1 MSNTEYKYL
10 SLAEVKG
17 LYYQQPVVSQT
28 YKGKCV
34 LSSSSSYVRN
44 NDPDDGEKQSWAVKS
59 EIWHILTENATFAIV
74 PNTDF
79 DTSETKITSGS
90 GIILAKGNISTLQC
104 TITTKTINGWNYP
117 EGETVTTTQT
127 INSYRRVNINNEQ
140 YTLFTNTPGENLID
154 NNENVQRVVRN
165 LLHAVKTYKD
175 NVSSYKIEHYDSTG
189 QGQDREFINSD
200 KPVVCMTD
208 LGYSKLYEIINNNAV
223 WDIEK
228 APPKTATNWNI
239 YIDGTKNPLYKLT
252 WDCVNVQNS
261 NTSKV
266 KVLFC
271 GMDDAVL
278 NTYIVKESH
287 YYNYNDKSVKLN
299 YHDIREAVWGDMGL
313 VKAPVAIIV
322 QFEYF
327 DTTTVIP
334 KDTSSYMYCELFPN
348 ETNGHMYGDIGFCEI
363 GEHSTWFVKT
373 DNGDGSTFTAHDGK
387 DGADGYTKDD
397 DKGYDDNK
405 DKDDDDDDTHV
416 LSSGIGVLTSTFHM
430 TKERLTQLGQ
440 FLWGSSIF
448 DEFSLINNNPIENI
462 ISCKA
467 IPYAISG
474 TTQEIALGN
483 VKTGVNGEKIS
494 QNFSKQTI
502 GSVAI
507 AEHYKNFLD
516 YAPYT
521 NVIIYLP
528 YIGFKELDTSLVMG
542 KTLRIEYT
550 LDVITGGCLAQI
562 YVGKIR
568 LYEFTGNIGV
578 DIPITASN
586 RAQVESSYISASV
599 GVVSSAMSGNAI
611 GVADSIIG
619 AATSQ
624 YHYSGTGN
632 PSPSCVASTN
642 RTCYVVI
649 DRPQYQPLNAFNH
662 TRGRMC
668 CLSKTIGNLRGYTVC
683 DKNVDISGISA
694 TDEEKEE
701 IVNILSS
708 GFFA

>member
-1 MSNTEYKYL
+1 MGGHNMAYCYS
-10 SLAEVKG
+10 G
-17 LYYQQPVVSQT
+17 VVQ
-28 YKGKCV
+28 
-34 LSSSSSYVRN
+34 SYVRYSKSGDQYFNIINVSGGKDSFCFYGMHDKHN
-44 NDPDDGEKQSWAVKS
+44 NTYYLQSYYLPTAG
-59 EIWHILTENATFAIV
+59 L
-74 PNTDF
+74 
-79 DTSETKITSGS
+79 
-90 GIILAKGNISTLQC
+90 GNH
-104 TITTKTINGWNYP
+104 
-117 EGETVTTTQT
+117 
-127 INSYRRVNINNEQ
+127 SYNFNINIKEIVNGVESVGTKRKSCSYPGIPYDITV
-140 YTLFTNTPGENLID
+140 YTTNDIRITPSLVSFSNIPVFDYDDKEGIKKYLDTGDDSSAI
-154 NNENVQRVVRN
+154 
-165 LLHAVKTYKD
+165 KD
-175 NVSSYKIEHYDSTG
+175 A
-189 QGQDREFINSD
+189 R
-200 KPVVCMTD
+200 TD
-208 LGYSKLYEIINNNAV
+208 WKL
-223 WDIEK
+223 
-228 APPKTATNWNI
+228 

-252 WDCVNVQNS
+252 WDCPDIPKS
-261 NTSKV
+261 DTSKV

-271 GMDDAVL
+271 ASDNMGND
-278 NTYIVKESH
+278 TYIVKDTH
-287 YYNYNDKSVKLN
+287 YYEYNDKSVKLN
-299 YHDIREAVWGDMGL
+299 YHDIREAVWGDMGGG
-313 VKAPVAIIV
+313 VKSPVTIIV

-327 DTTTVIP
+327 DTTTVVP
-334 KDTSSYMYCELFPN
+334 KDTSSYMYCELYPS
-348 ETNGHMYGDIGFCEI
+348 ETNGHMYGNIGFCKV

-373 DNGDGSTFTAHDGK
+373 DSGDGSTFTAHDGTE
-387 DGADGYTKDD
+387 GSDGYTKDD
-397 DKGYDDNK
+397 DKGYNDNK

-430 TKERLTQLGQ
+430 TKERLVQLGQ

-474 TTQEIALGN
+474 TTQEITLGN

-528 YIGFKELDTSLVMG
+528 YIGFKELDASLVMG

-578 DIPITASN
+578 DISITASN
-586 RAQVESSYISASV
+586 RAQVESAYINAGV
-599 GVVSSAMSGNAI
+599 GVVSSAMSGNVTGA
-611 GVADSIIG
+611 VNSIIG

-642 RTCYVVI
+642 RTCYVII
-649 DRPQYQPLNAFNH
+649 DRPQYQPLKAFNH

-668 CLSKTIGNLRGYTVC
+668 CLSKTIGSLKGYTVC
-683 DKNVDISGISA
+683 DGNIDISGISA
-694 TDEEKEE
+694 TDEEKDE
-701 IVNILSS
+701 IVNILST

>member
-1 MSNTEYKYL
+1 MAWVTHGS
-10 SLAEVKG
+10 
-17 LYYQQPVVSQT
+17 
-28 YKGKCV
+28 
-34 LSSSSSYVRN
+34 
-44 NDPDDGEKQSWAVKS
+44 
-59 EIWHILTENATFAIV
+59 ILNI
-74 PNTDF
+74 
-79 DTSETKITSGS
+79 DTSENKTYPKLNSKKTTTVTVNCADTDCMALMLTDTIKSDANAVAYQYQLQVYKQKNVQFSKSGNAQVTTVIVHPNDPSSEPTTDITRPTNFDKIGAFLRGNENYGNIIGVHELSTAIPIFNDNDALQKYITTGDTSG
-90 GIILAKGNISTLQC
+90 
-104 TITTKTINGWNYP
+104 
-117 EGETVTTTQT
+117 
-127 INSYRRVNINNEQ
+127 
-140 YTLFTNTPGENLID
+140 
-154 NNENVQRVVRN
+154 
-165 LLHAVKTYKD
+165 AVKD
-175 NVSSYKIEHYDSTG
+175 AST
-189 QGQDREFINSD
+189 
-200 KPVVCMTD
+200 K
-208 LGYSKLYEIINNNAV
+208 
-223 WDIEK
+223 
-228 APPKTATNWNI
+228 WNL

-252 WDCVNVQNS
+252 WNCSDVPS
-261 NTSKV
+261 SDTSRV

-271 GMDDAVL
+271 AKDDAIA
-278 NTYIVKESH
+278 NTYIVKDSH
-287 YYNYNDKSVKLN
+287 YYDYNNKSVKLN
-299 YHDIREAVWGDMGL
+299 YHDIHEAVWGDMGGA
-313 VKAPVAIIV
+313 VKSQVAIIV

-327 DTTTVIP
+327 ATTTVVP
-334 KDTSSYMYCELFPN
+334 KDTSAYMYCELYPN
-348 ETNGHMYGDIGFCEI
+348 ETNGHMYGDIGFCKV
-363 GEHSTWFVKT
+363 GDHSTWFVKT
-373 DNGDGSTFTAHDGK
+373 GRGDGSTFTAHDGTS
-387 DGADGYTKDD
+387 GSDGYTKDD

-405 DKDDDDDDTHV
+405 DKDDADNDTHV

-430 TKERLTQLGQ
+430 TKERLVQLGQ
-440 FLWGSSIF
+440 FLWGASIF

-474 TTQEIALGN
+474 TTQEITLGN
-483 VKTGVNGEKIS
+483 VKTGVNGEKVS

-578 DIPITASN
+578 DISITASN
-586 RAQVESSYISASV
+586 RAQVESAYINAGV
-599 GVVSSAMSGNAI
+599 GVVSSAMSGNVTGA
-611 GVADSIIG
+611 VNSIIG

-632 PSPSCVASTN
+632 PNPSCVASTN

-649 DRPQYQPLNAFNH
+649 DRPQYQPLKAFNH

-668 CLSKTIGNLRGYTVC
+668 CLSKTIGSLRGFTIC
-683 DKNVDISGISA
+683 DSNIDISGISA
-694 TDEEKEE
+694 TDEEKDE
-701 IVNILSS
+701 IVNILST

>member
-1 MSNTEYKYL
+1 MAYARTGNAAWQYEYNGYKNIYTYNFDETQYAYCFLYEYKDIYNTPNCL
-10 SLAEVKG
+10 VYTLCARELDTG
-17 LYYQQPVVSQT
+17 GDQT
-28 YKGKCV
+28 YRQNWKKIVITTEHIETNLNSRESFNKSGGSYNWGSTSLGDSRKDFTNV
-34 LSSSSSYVRN
+34 LFSTTLPVFHSVEDVNHYMQT
-44 NDPDDGEKQSWAVKS
+44 G
-59 EIWHILTENATFAIV
+59 
-74 PNTDF
+74 
-79 DTSETKITSGS
+79 DTSK
-90 GIILAKGNISTLQC
+90 ADK
-104 TITTKTINGWNYP
+104 
-117 EGETVTTTQT
+117 
-127 INSYRRVNINNEQ
+127 
-140 YTLFTNTPGENLID
+140 D
-154 NNENVQRVVRN
+154 
-165 LLHAVKTYKD
+165 VKT
-175 NVSSYKIEHYDSTG
+175 NW
-189 QGQDREFINSD
+189 
-200 KPVVCMTD
+200 D
-208 LGYSKLYEIINNNAV
+208 L
-223 WDIEK
+223 
-228 APPKTATNWNI
+228 

-252 WDCVNVQNS
+252 WDCS
-261 NTSKV
+261 DIRTSDTSKV

-271 GMDDAVL
+271 GKDDAL
-278 NTYIVKESH
+278 TNTYIVKDAK
-287 YYNYNDKSVKLN
+287 YYNYNNKSVKLN
-299 YHDIREAVWGDMGL
+299 YHDIYETVWGNLGGL
-313 VKAPVAIIV
+313 AKSPVTIIV

-327 DTTTVIP
+327 EKPTVMP
-334 KDTSSYMYCELFPN
+334 TDTSAYMYCELFPS
-348 ETNGHMYGDIGFCEI
+348 EQNGHMYGNIGFCKV

-373 DNGDGSTFTAHDGK
+373 DSGDGSTFHVHDGTE
-387 DGADGYTKDD
+387 GSEGYTKDD

-405 DKDDDDDDTHV
+405 DKDDDDADTKA

-430 TKERLTQLGQ
+430 TKERLVQLGQ
-440 FLWGSSIF
+440 FLWGSSVF

-467 IPYAISG
+467 IPYNISG
-474 TTQEIALGN
+474 TTQEITLGN
-483 VKTGVNGEKIS
+483 VKTGVNGEKIN

-502 GSVAI
+502 GTVTI
-507 AEHYKNFLD
+507 NEHYKSFLD

-521 NVIIYLP
+521 NIIIYLP

-542 KTLRIEYT
+542 KTLKIEYT

-578 DIPITASN
+578 DISITASN
-586 RAQVESSYISASV
+586 RAQVESAYISAGV
-599 GVVSSAMSGNAI
+599 GVVSSAMSGNVTGA
-611 GVADSIIG
+611 ANSIIG

-649 DRPQYQPLNAFNH
+649 DRPQYQTLKAFNH

-668 CLSKTIGNLRGYTVC
+668 CLSKTIGSLKGYTVC
-683 DKNVDISGISA
+683 DGNVDISGISA

>member
-1 MSNTEYKYL
+1 MAYCKKGTIIADTKY
-10 SLAEVKG
+10 V
-17 LYYQQPVVSQT
+17 T
-28 YKGKCV
+28 
-34 LSSSSSYVRN
+34 
-44 NDPDDGEKQSWAVKS
+44 DDGRTQHYKKNLTYETIGNNFLYVVRSKKS
-59 EIWHILTENATFAIV
+59 SGNYNYYTFVIYSETSGYILTGSTSRGTYGGAWGPETPESWTTSNYDSLEQHGKVNYSDNLVDGEYETGYAGFCTGTFSSTI
-74 PNTDF
+74 PIF
-79 DTSETKITSGS
+79 DNGSDGLTLYRTTGDDSGR
-90 GIILAKGNISTLQC
+90 II
-104 TITTKTINGWNYP
+104 
-117 EGETVTTTQT
+117 
-127 INSYRRVNINNEQ
+127 
-140 YTLFTNTPGENLID
+140 D
-154 NNENVQRVVRN
+154 
-165 LLHAVKTYKD
+165 VKTKW
-175 NVSSYKIEHYDSTG
+175 
-189 QGQDREFINSD
+189 
-200 KPVVCMTD
+200 D
-208 LGYSKLYEIINNNAV
+208 L
-223 WDIEK
+223 
-228 APPKTATNWNI
+228 
-239 YIDGTKNPLYKLT
+239 YIDGTKSPLYKLT
-252 WDCVNVQNS
+252 WDCADIPNS
-261 NTSKV
+261 DTSKV

-271 GMDDAVL
+271 GMDDAVP

-313 VKAPVAIIV
+313 VKGPVTIIV

-334 KDTSSYMYCELFPN
+334 KATSSYMYCELFPN
-348 ETNGHMYGDIGFCEI
+348 ETNGHMYGKIGFCEV
-363 GEHSTWFVKT
+363 GEHPTWFVKT
-373 DNGDGSTFTAHDGK
+373 DSGDGSTFAAHDGTEGS
-387 DGADGYTKDD
+387 DEYTKDD

-405 DKDDDDDDTHV
+405 DKDDDDDDTKV

-430 TKERLTQLGQ
+430 TKERITQLGQ

-467 IPYAISG
+467 IPYNISG
-474 TTQEIALGN
+474 TTQEITLGN

-494 QNFSKQTI
+494 QNFNKQTI
-502 GSVAI
+502 GTVAV
-507 AEHYKNFLD
+507 AEHYHNFLD

-542 KTLRIEYT
+542 KTLKIEYT
-550 LDVITGGCLAQI
+550 IDVITGGCLAQI

-586 RAQVESSYISASV
+586 RAQVESAYISAGV
-599 GVVSSAMSGNAI
+599 GVVSSAMNGNAI

-632 PSPSCVASTN
+632 PSPSCVSSTN

-668 CLSKTIGNLRGYTVC
+668 CLSKTIGNLKGYTVC

>member
-1 MSNTEYKYL
+1 MAYCYHGKMFHKTTFS
-10 SLAEVKG
+10 S
-17 LYYQQPVVSQT
+17 T
-28 YKGKCV
+28 YGV
-34 LSSSSSYVRN
+34 DTRDAVISAI
-44 NDPDDGEKQSWAVKS
+44 DDG
-59 EIWHILTENATFAIV
+59 ILLV
-74 PNTDF
+74 L
-79 DTSETKITSGS
+79 KTSGS
-90 GIILAKGNISTLQC
+90 SVSR
-104 TITTKTINGWNYP
+104 Y
-117 EGETVTTTQT
+117 EFV
-127 INSYRRVNINNEQ
+127 Q
-140 YTLFTNTPGENLID
+140 YKP
-154 NNENVQRVVRN
+154 
-165 LLHAVKTYKD
+165 
-175 NVSSYKIEHYDSTG
+175 
-189 QGQDREFINSD
+189 SD
-200 KPVVCMTD
+200 KSYGGVRWKDLIHEREYPDGTISD
-208 LGYSKLYEIINNNAV
+208 LGKIDGITSMNLGVKSTDIFNTNIPIFEKTDEEAINRYLTTGDDSGAIKNVN
-223 WDIEK
+223 
-228 APPKTATNWNI
+228 THWNL

-252 WDCVNVQNS
+252 WDCPDIPTS
-261 NTSKV
+261 DTSKV

-271 GMDDAVL
+271 ASDDTAP
-278 NTYIVKESH
+278 NTYIVKDSH
-287 YYNYNDKSVKLN
+287 YYEYNDKSVKLN
-299 YHDIREAVWGDMGL
+299 YHDIHEAVWGDMGGL
-313 VKAPVAIIV
+313 VKGAVTIIV

-327 DTTTVIP
+327 EKTTVVP
-334 KDTSSYMYCELFPN
+334 KDTSAYMYCELYPN
-348 ETNGHMYGDIGFCEI
+348 EKNGHMYGDIGFCKV

-373 DNGDGSTFTAHDGK
+373 DSGDGSTFTAHDGTK
-387 DGADGYTKDD
+387 GSDGYTKDD

-430 TKERLTQLGQ
+430 TKERLVQLGQ
-440 FLWGSSIF
+440 FLWGASIF

-474 TTQEIALGN
+474 TTQEITLGN

-578 DIPITASN
+578 DISITASN
-586 RAQVESSYISASV
+586 RAQVESAYINAGV
-599 GVVSSAMSGNAI
+599 GVVSSAMSGNVTGA
-611 GVADSIIG
+611 VNSIIG

-632 PSPSCVASTN
+632 PNPSCVASTN

-649 DRPQYQPLNAFNH
+649 DRPQYQPLKAFNH

-668 CLSKTIGNLRGYTVC
+668 CLSKTIGSLKGYTVC
-683 DKNVDISGISA
+683 DGNIDISGISA
-694 TDEEKEE
+694 TDEEKDE
-701 IVNILSS
+701 IVNILST

>member
-1 MSNTEYKYL
+1 MSDVLKTWCFAGTVAYHDDDYSTVGTMSGVSGGACYITADTESRKDLGEYVYNLVGFNTNTNKDT
-10 SLAEVKG
+10 G
-17 LYYQQPVVSQT
+17 
-28 YKGKCV
+28 GCW
-34 LSSSSSYVRN
+34 
-44 NDPDDGEKQSWAVKS
+44 D
-59 EIWHILTENATFAIV
+59 LTV
-74 PNTDF
+74 TD
-79 DTSETKITSGS
+79 K
-90 GIILAKGNISTLQC
+90 KGNAHQNKGCGGI
-104 TITTKTINGWNYP
+104 GWSCKPANFKSSIP
-117 EGETVTTTQT
+117 VFDIRDTASIQK
-127 INSYRRVNINNEQ
+127 YRRNGDDSGRIN
-140 YTLFTNTPGENLID
+140 PP
-154 NNENVQRVVRN
+154 
-165 LLHAVKTYKD
+165 TYPTKW
-175 NVSSYKIEHYDSTG
+175 
-189 QGQDREFINSD
+189 
-200 KPVVCMTD
+200 D
-208 LGYSKLYEIINNNAV
+208 L
-223 WDIEK
+223 
-228 APPKTATNWNI
+228 

-252 WDCVNVQNS
+252 WNCADVPKS

-271 GMDDAVL
+271 AQDDTIA
-278 NTYIVKESH
+278 NTYIVKDTK
-287 YYNYNDKSVKLN
+287 YYEYNDKSVKLN
-299 YHDIREAVWGDMGL
+299 YHDIHEAVWGDMGGL
-313 VKAPVAIIV
+313 VKGAVTIIV
-322 QFEYF
+322 QFKYF
-327 DTTTVIP
+327 ATTTVVP
-334 KDTSSYMYCELFPN
+334 KGTSAYMYCELYPN
-348 ETNGHMYGDIGFCEI
+348 ETNGHMYGNIGFCKV

-373 DNGDGSTFTAHDGK
+373 DNGDGSTFTAHEGTE
-387 DGADGYTKDD
+387 GSDGYTKDD
-397 DKGYDDNK
+397 DKGYEDNK

-430 TKERLTQLGQ
+430 TKERLVQLGQ

-474 TTQEIALGN
+474 TTQEITLGN

-528 YIGFKELDTSLVMG
+528 YIGFKELDASLVMG

-578 DIPITASN
+578 DISITASN
-586 RAQVESSYISASV
+586 RAQVESAYINAGV
-599 GVVSSAMSGNAI
+599 GVVSSAMSGNVTGA
-611 GVADSIIG
+611 VNSIIG

-649 DRPQYQPLNAFNH
+649 DRPQYQPLKAFNH

-668 CLSKTIGNLRGYTVC
+668 CLSKTIGNLKGYTVC
-683 DKNVDISGISA
+683 DSNIDISGISA
-694 TDEEKEE
+694 TDEEKDE
-701 IVNILSS
+701 IVNILSTGS
-708 GFFA
+708 FA

>member
-1 MSNTEYKYL
+1 MAWVTSGTSIY
-10 SLAEVKG
+10 
-17 LYYQQPVVSQT
+17 
-28 YKGKCV
+28 
-34 LSSSSSYVRN
+34 
-44 NDPDDGEKQSWAVKS
+44 
-59 EIWHILTENATFAIV
+59 
-74 PNTDF
+74 NTDCTYPDGLPDYPKLKHRTYSF
-79 DTSETKITSGS
+79 SLSCDNNSCLYVKAFKEIDGVREYWLYCVTKKTGAHSHGTRDGSLIETYTDESTHTTPHDNEQFDYSFLLYEVGTQTGTSHGKRTIYNYSGSTSIPVFDNDDAINAYITNGDTSGAIKDVSTK
-90 GIILAKGNISTLQC
+90 
-104 TITTKTINGWNYP
+104 WN
-117 EGETVTTTQT
+117 
-127 INSYRRVNINNEQ
+127 
-140 YTLFTNTPGENLID
+140 L
-154 NNENVQRVVRN
+154 
-165 LLHAVKTYKD
+165 
-175 NVSSYKIEHYDSTG
+175 
-189 QGQDREFINSD
+189 
-200 KPVVCMTD
+200 
-208 LGYSKLYEIINNNAV
+208 
-223 WDIEK
+223 
-228 APPKTATNWNI
+228 

-252 WDCVNVQNS
+252 WDCADIPS
-261 NTSKV
+261 SDTSRV
-266 KVLFC
+266 KVIYCDF
-271 GMDDAVL
+271 V
-278 NTYIVKESH
+278 ESVSTFVALSTN
-287 YYNYNDKSVKLN
+287 YYNYNAKSVKLN
-299 YHDIREAVWGDMGL
+299 YHDIHEAIWADNDGPIKSAVY
-313 VKAPVAIIV
+313 IIV

-327 DTTTVIP
+327 ETTTVIP
-334 KDTSSYMYCELFPN
+334 KGTSAYMYCELFPN
-348 ETNGHMYGDIGFCEI
+348 ETNGHMFGSIGFCEK
-363 GEHSTWFVKT
+363 GEKPSTFIKT
-373 DNGDGSTFTAHDGK
+373 DSGDRSTFTAHDGT
-387 DGADGYTKDD
+387 DGSDGYTKDD

-430 TKERLTQLGQ
+430 TKERLVQLGQ

-474 TTQEIALGN
+474 TTQEITLGN

-507 AEHYKNFLD
+507 AEHYHNFLD

-528 YIGFKELDTSLVMG
+528 YIGFKELDASLVMG

-578 DIPITASN
+578 DISITASN
-586 RAQVESSYISASV
+586 RAQVESAYINAGV
-599 GVVSSAMSGNAI
+599 GVVSSAMSGNVTGA
-611 GVADSIIG
+611 VNSIIG

-649 DRPQYQPLNAFNH
+649 DRPQYQPLKAFNH

-668 CLSKTIGNLRGYTVC
+668 CLSKTIGSLKGYTVC
-683 DKNVDISGISA
+683 DGNIDISGISA
-694 TDEEKEE
+694 TDEEKDE
-701 IVNILSS
+701 IVNILST

>member
-1 MSNTEYKYL
+1 MAYVYDFSLEQTERPRPQYVDKYGYDTRTILCAHVGNIPFYATRIEYVDHSMYKLYYIGRDKLNISYQYTEYLKGQPQNHETKTCQLREWTEGGYKVT
-10 SLAEVKG
+10 EVIFNRVG
-17 LYYQQPVVSQT
+17 LYSGLVESGGGY
-28 YKGKCV
+28 V
-34 LSSSSSYVRN
+34 LDESLFLNVPKFEY
-44 NDPDDGEKQSWAVKS
+44 NDTTS
-59 EIWHILTENATFAIV
+59 IV
-74 PNTDF
+74 NY
-79 DTSETKITSGS
+79 ITSGDTS
-90 GIILAKGNISTLQC
+90 GAIVDVST
-104 TITTKTINGWNYP
+104 
-117 EGETVTTTQT
+117 E
-127 INSYRRVNINNEQ
+127 
-140 YTLFTNTPGENLID
+140 
-154 NNENVQRVVRN
+154 
-165 LLHAVKTYKD
+165 
-175 NVSSYKIEHYDSTG
+175 
-189 QGQDREFINSD
+189 
-200 KPVVCMTD
+200 
-208 LGYSKLYEIINNNAV
+208 
-223 WDIEK
+223 
-228 APPKTATNWNI
+228 WNI

-252 WDCVNVQNS
+252 WNCVDVPKS
-261 NTSKV
+261 DMSKV

-271 GMDDAVL
+271 AQDDAIA
-278 NTYIVKESH
+278 NTYIVKDTK
-287 YYNYNDKSVKLN
+287 YYDYNDKSVKLN
-299 YHDIREAVWGDMGL
+299 YHDIREAVWGDMGGA
-313 VKAPVAIIV
+313 VKTPVTIIV

-327 DTTTVIP
+327 ETTTVVP
-334 KDTSSYMYCELFPN
+334 KGTSSYMYCELYPT
-348 ETNGHMYGDIGFCEI
+348 EKNGHMYGNIGFCKV

-373 DNGDGSTFTAHDGK
+373 DSGDSSTFKAHDGT
-387 DGADGYTKDD
+387 DGSDGYTKDD
-397 DKGYDDNK
+397 DKGYEDNK
-405 DKDDDDDDTHV
+405 DKDDDDTDTQV

-430 TKERLTQLGQ
+430 TKERLVQLGQ
-440 FLWGSSIF
+440 FLWGASVF

-474 TTQEIALGN
+474 TTQEITLGN

-528 YIGFKELDTSLVMG
+528 YIGFKELDASLVMG

-578 DIPITASN
+578 DISITASN
-586 RAQVESSYISASV
+586 RAQVESAYINAGV
-599 GVVSSAMSGNAI
+599 GVVSSAMSGNVTGA
-611 GVADSIIG
+611 VNSIIG

-649 DRPQYQPLNAFNH
+649 DRPQYQPLKAFNH

-668 CLSKTIGNLRGYTVC
+668 CLSKTIGSLKGYTVC
-683 DKNVDISGISA
+683 DSNIDISGISA
-694 TDEEKEE
+694 TDEEKDE
-701 IVNILSS
+701 IVNILST

>member
-1 MSNTEYKYL
+1 MAWVTS
-10 SLAEVKG
+10 G
-17 LYYQQPVVSQT
+17 
-28 YKGKCV
+28 
-34 LSSSSSYVRN
+34 SSSYTIDYQYPNGLPYDSQYKQRRYSFSLSCDNNSCLYVKASKVIDGVRHYTIYCVTKKTGKPSNGVRN
-44 NDPDDGEKQSWAVKS
+44 GS
-59 EIWHILTENATFAIV
+59 LTETIIYKSGNETTHITPFNNETFSDFELYQVGTQTGKHSIV
-74 PNTDF
+74 NYSGSTSIPVFDDDNEITKYITNG
-79 DTSETKITSGS
+79 DTSGAIKDVSTK
-90 GIILAKGNISTLQC
+90 
-104 TITTKTINGWNYP
+104 WN
-117 EGETVTTTQT
+117 
-127 INSYRRVNINNEQ
+127 
-140 YTLFTNTPGENLID
+140 L
-154 NNENVQRVVRN
+154 
-165 LLHAVKTYKD
+165 
-175 NVSSYKIEHYDSTG
+175 
-189 QGQDREFINSD
+189 
-200 KPVVCMTD
+200 
-208 LGYSKLYEIINNNAV
+208 
-223 WDIEK
+223 
-228 APPKTATNWNI
+228 

-252 WDCVNVQNS
+252 WDCADIPS
-261 NTSKV
+261 SDTSRV
-266 KVLFC
+266 KVIYCDF
-271 GMDDAVL
+271 VESV
-278 NTYIVKESH
+278 NTFVALSTN
-287 YYNYNDKSVKLN
+287 YYNYNAKSVKLN
-299 YHDIREAVWGDMGL
+299 YHDIHEAIWGDNDGPIKSA
-313 VKAPVAIIV
+313 VYIIV

-327 DTTTVIP
+327 EKTTVIP
-334 KDTSSYMYCELFPN
+334 KDTSAYMYCELFPN
-348 ETNGHMYGDIGFCEI
+348 ETNGHMFGYIGFCEK
-363 GEHSTWFVKT
+363 GEKPSTFIKT
-373 DNGDGSTFTAHDGK
+373 DSGDGSTFTAHDGTS
-387 DGADGYTKDD
+387 GSDGYTKDD

-430 TKERLTQLGQ
+430 TKERLVQLGQ
-440 FLWGSSIF
+440 FLWGASIF

-474 TTQEIALGN
+474 TTQEITLGN

-507 AEHYKNFLD
+507 AEHYHNFLD

-528 YIGFKELDTSLVMG
+528 YIGFKELDASLVMG

-578 DIPITASN
+578 DISITASN
-586 RAQVESSYISASV
+586 RAQVESAYINAGV
-599 GVVSSAMSGNAI
+599 GVVSSAMSGNVTGA
-611 GVADSIIG
+611 VNSIIG

-649 DRPQYQPLNAFNH
+649 DRPQYQPLKAFNH

-668 CLSKTIGNLRGYTVC
+668 CLSKTIGSLKGYTVC
-683 DKNVDISGISA
+683 DGNIDISGISA
-694 TDEEKEE
+694 TDEEKDE
-701 IVNILSS
+701 IVNILST

>member
-1 MSNTEYKYL
+1 M
-10 SLAEVKG
+10 AWV
-17 LYYQQPVVSQT
+17 
-28 YKGKCV
+28 
-34 LSSSSSYVRN
+34 
-44 NDPDDGEKQSWAVKS
+44 
-59 EIWHILTENATFAIV
+59 
-74 PNTDF
+74 
-79 DTSETKITSGS
+79 TSGS
-90 GIILAKGNISTLQC
+90 SVFSNDYSYPDGLPSGTNYERRLYTFTLRCDNDSCLYVKKQKPNSKNIVSYDIYCVKRETGNYSEGVRNGVLSAKYYGQEP
-104 TITTKTINGWNYP
+104 TITTYNNQPFNNFTVFQTGTSSTTVQNKRVIITYSGSTSIPVFDDTNAINAYIKNGDTSGAIKDVSTKWN
-117 EGETVTTTQT
+117 
-127 INSYRRVNINNEQ
+127 
-140 YTLFTNTPGENLID
+140 L
-154 NNENVQRVVRN
+154 
-165 LLHAVKTYKD
+165 
-175 NVSSYKIEHYDSTG
+175 
-189 QGQDREFINSD
+189 
-200 KPVVCMTD
+200 
-208 LGYSKLYEIINNNAV
+208 
-223 WDIEK
+223 
-228 APPKTATNWNI
+228 

-252 WDCVNVQNS
+252 WDCADIKS
-261 NTSKV
+261 SDTSKI
-266 KVLFC
+266 KVMLC
-271 GMDDAVL
+271 GYDETA
-278 NTYIVKESH
+278 NAYIVKDTQ
-287 YYNYNDKSVKLN
+287 YFAYNKKSIKLN
-299 YHDIREAVWGDMGL
+299 YHDIYEAVWGNLGGL
-313 VKAPVAIIV
+313 AKSPVTIIV

-327 DTTTVIP
+327 EKTTVVP
-334 KDTSSYMYCELFPN
+334 KDTSAYMYCELYPS
-348 ETNGHMYGDIGFCEI
+348 ETNGHMYGDIGFCKV
-363 GEHSTWFVKT
+363 GEHSTWFIKT
-373 DNGDGSTFTAHDGK
+373 DSGDSSTFTAHDGTA
-387 DGADGYTKDD
+387 GSDGYTKDD

-405 DKDDDDDDTHV
+405 DKDDDDNDTNA

-430 TKERLTQLGQ
+430 TKERLVQLGQ

-448 DEFSLINNNPIENI
+448 DQFSLINNNPIENI

-474 TTQEIALGN
+474 TTQEITLGN

-494 QNFSKQTI
+494 HNFSKQTI

-578 DIPITASN
+578 DISITASN
-586 RAQVESSYISASV
+586 RAQVESAYISAGV
-599 GVVSSAMSGNAI
+599 GVVSSAMSGNVTGA
-611 GVADSIIG
+611 VNSIIG

-668 CLSKTIGNLRGYTVC
+668 CLSKTIGSLKGYTVC
-683 DKNVDISGISA
+683 DGNIDISGISA
-694 TDEEKEE
+694 TDEEKDE

>member
-1 MSNTEYKYL
+1 MAYAYTGVFNMYFIHHNKNASEYK
-10 SLAEVKG
+10 EVRRDG
-17 LYYQQPVVSQT
+17 VIPEYT
-28 YKGKCV
+28 YHNERVAYFIKLFKADA
-34 LSSSSSYVRN
+34 SSSRTYEFSCSTV
-44 NDPDDGEKQSWAVKS
+44 
-59 EIWHILTENATFAIV
+59 LTNSKIV
-74 PNTDF
+74 DSPQ
-79 DTSETKITSGS
+79 
-90 GIILAKGNISTLQC
+90 LRMVPYRL
-104 TITTKTINGWNYP
+104 TITTIDWNGN
-117 EGETVTTTQT
+117 ET
-127 INSYRRVNINNEQ
+127 
-140 YTLFTNTPGENLID
+140 TNTETSTDRMLGWYNKPNPRDPMTEMFGSTIPIFDSDDTESINKYVNNGDTSGAIKDVSTKWNL
-154 NNENVQRVVRN
+154 
-165 LLHAVKTYKD
+165 
-175 NVSSYKIEHYDSTG
+175 
-189 QGQDREFINSD
+189 
-200 KPVVCMTD
+200 
-208 LGYSKLYEIINNNAV
+208 
-223 WDIEK
+223 
-228 APPKTATNWNI
+228 

-252 WDCVNVQNS
+252 WNCADIPS
-261 NTSKV
+261 SDTSKV

-271 GMDDAVL
+271 AKDDTVA
-278 NTYIVKESH
+278 NTYIVKDSN
-287 YYNYNDKSVKLN
+287 YYDYNDKSVKLN
-299 YHDIREAVWGDMGL
+299 YNDINEAVWGNMGGN
-313 VKAPVAIIV
+313 VKGAVTIIV

-327 DTTTVIP
+327 ATTTVVP
-334 KDTSSYMYCELFPN
+334 KDTSSYMYCELYPN
-348 ETNGHMYGDIGFCEI
+348 EKDGHMYGNIGFCKV

-373 DNGDGSTFTAHDGK
+373 DSGDSSTFTAHDGT
-387 DGADGYTKDD
+387 DGSDGYTKDD

-405 DKDDDDDDTHV
+405 DNDDDDDNTNV

-430 TKERLTQLGQ
+430 TKERLVQLGQ

-474 TTQEIALGN
+474 TTQEITLGN

-578 DIPITASN
+578 DISITASN
-586 RAQVESSYISASV
+586 RAQVESAYINAGV
-599 GVVSSAMSGNAI
+599 GVVSSAMSGNVTGA
-611 GVADSIIG
+611 VNSIIG

-649 DRPQYQPLNAFNH
+649 DRPQYQPLKAFNH

-668 CLSKTIGNLRGYTVC
+668 CLSKTIGNLKGYTVC
-683 DKNVDISGISA
+683 DGNIDISGISA
-694 TDEEKEE
+694 TDEEKDE
-701 IVNILSS
+701 IVNILST

>member
-1 MSNTEYKYL
+1 MGYVTKGTIL
-10 SLAEVKG
+10 SK
-17 LYYQQPVVSQT
+17 
-28 YKGKCV
+28 
-34 LSSSSSYVRN
+34 
-44 NDPDDGEKQSWAVKS
+44 D
-59 EIWHILTENATFAIV
+59 
-74 PNTDF
+74 
-79 DTSETKITSGS
+79 
-90 GIILAKGNISTLQC
+90 
-104 TITTKTINGWNYP
+104 TTK
-117 EGETVTTTQT
+117 
-127 INSYRRVNINNEQ
+127 
-140 YTLFTNTPGENLID
+140 YTKQPSQSF
-154 NNENVQRVVRN
+154 
-165 LLHAVKTYKD
+165 VKTYSC
-175 NVSSYKIEHYDSTG
+175 NVSCSDTNNQCLFILKSEPIGTRENWVFYCVNRKDKTLKKVNAISETFELTKFDDGRITEKTTQNVIPPLWKGTVTYSDST
-189 QGQDREFINSD
+189 SD
-200 KPVVCMTD
+200 YIFSTSIPRFNTRKDAIKYVNTGD
-208 LGYSKLYEIINNNAV
+208 LSDAV
-223 WDIEK
+223 KD
-228 APPKTATNWNI
+228 ASTTWNL

-252 WDCVNVQNS
+252 WDCADIPTS
-261 NTSKV
+261 DTSKV
-266 KVLFC
+266 KVMFC
-271 GMDDAVL
+271 GYDETA
-278 NTYIVKESH
+278 NAYIVKDTH
-287 YYNYNDKSVKLN
+287 YYDYNDKSVKLN
-299 YHDIREAVWGDMGL
+299 YHDIREAVWGDMGGA
-313 VKAPVAIIV
+313 VKNTVTIIV

-334 KDTSSYMYCELFPN
+334 KDTSAYMYCELYPS
-348 ETNGHMYGDIGFCEI
+348 ETNGHMYGNIGFCKV

-373 DNGDGSTFTAHDGK
+373 DSGDSSKFTAHDGIE
-387 DGADGYTKDD
+387 GSDGYTKDD

-405 DKDDDDDDTHV
+405 DKDDEDADTNV

-430 TKERLTQLGQ
+430 TKERLVQLGQ
-440 FLWGSSIF
+440 FLWGATIF

-474 TTQEIALGN
+474 TTQEITLGN

-578 DIPITASN
+578 DISITASN
-586 RAQVESSYISASV
+586 RAQVESAYISAGV
-599 GVVSSAMSGNAI
+599 GVVSSAMSGNVTGA
-611 GVADSIIG
+611 VNSIIG

-632 PSPSCVASTN
+632 PNPSCVSSTN

-649 DRPQYQPLNAFNH
+649 DRPQYQPLKAFNH

-668 CLSKTIGNLRGYTVC
+668 CLSKTIGNLKGYTVC
-683 DKNVDISGISA
+683 DGNVDISGISA
-694 TDEEKEE
+694 TDEEKDE
-701 IVNILSS
+701 IVNILST

>member
-1 MSNTEYKYL
+1 M
-10 SLAEVKG
+10 AWV
-17 LYYQQPVVSQT
+17 
-28 YKGKCV
+28 
-34 LSSSSSYVRN
+34 
-44 NDPDDGEKQSWAVKS
+44 
-59 EIWHILTENATFAIV
+59 
-74 PNTDF
+74 
-79 DTSETKITSGS
+79 TSGS
-90 GIILAKGNISTLQC
+90 LIEKHVTEWTSVLDKESDTNITRTGDVSCDTTCCLAVVLKSESDGVKQYVINVYTKKTGGLQYKGNA
-104 TITTKTINGWNYP
+104 TITTTTEYP
-117 EGETVTTTQT
+117 NTSEEPTTFTQT
-127 INSYRRVNINNEQ
+127 FNDFSTLSTFYDGKDTSSTRFTSTYSFTTSIPNFGDDNEALQ
-140 YTLFTNTPGENLID
+140 KYI
-154 NNENVQRVVRN
+154 
-165 LLHAVKTYKD
+165 KTGDTSGAIK
-175 NVSSYKIEHYDSTG
+175 NVSTE
-189 QGQDREFINSD
+189 
-200 KPVVCMTD
+200 
-208 LGYSKLYEIINNNAV
+208 
-223 WDIEK
+223 
-228 APPKTATNWNI
+228 WNL

-252 WDCVNVQNS
+252 WDCPDVPKS
-261 NTSKV
+261 DTSKIKIIYCDFV
-266 KVLFC
+266 ES
-271 GMDDAVL
+271 A
-278 NTYIVKESH
+278 NTFVALSTN
-287 YYNYNDKSVKLN
+287 YYNYNAKSVKLN
-299 YHDIREAVWGDMGL
+299 YHDIHEAIWGDNDGAIKSA
-313 VKAPVAIIV
+313 VYIIV
-322 QFEYF
+322 QLEYYE
-327 DTTTVIP
+327 TTTVIP
-334 KDTSSYMYCELFPN
+334 KDTSAYMYCELFPN
-348 ETNGHMYGDIGFCEI
+348 ETNGHMYGNIGFCKK
-363 GEHSTWFVKT
+363 GEKTSTFIKT
-373 DNGDGSTFTAHDGK
+373 DSGDGSTFTAHDGT
-387 DGADGYTKDD
+387 DGSDGYTKDD

-405 DKDDDDDDTHV
+405 DKDDDDNDTNV

-430 TKERLTQLGQ
+430 TKERLVQLGQ

-474 TTQEIALGN
+474 TTQEITLGN

-578 DIPITASN
+578 DISITASN
-586 RAQVESSYISASV
+586 RAQVESAYINAGV
-599 GVVSSAMSGNAI
+599 GVVSSAMSGNVTGA
-611 GVADSIIG
+611 VNSIIG

-649 DRPQYQPLNAFNH
+649 DRPQYQPLKAFNH

-668 CLSKTIGNLRGYTVC
+668 CLSKTIGSLKGYTVC
-683 DKNVDISGISA
+683 DRNIDISGISA

-701 IVNILSS
+701 IVNILST

>member
-1 MSNTEYKYL
+1 MGYYT
-10 SLAEVKG
+10 KG
-17 LYYQQPVVSQT
+17 
-28 YKGKCV
+28 
-34 LSSSSSYVRN
+34 
-44 NDPDDGEKQSWAVKS
+44 
-59 EIWHILTENATFAIV
+59 TF
-74 PNTDF
+74 
-79 DTSETKITSGS
+79 
-90 GIILAKGNISTLQC
+90 
-104 TITTKTINGWNYP
+104 
-117 EGETVTTTQT
+117 
-127 INSYRRVNINNEQ
+127 
-140 YTLFTNTPGENLID
+140 
-154 NNENVQRVVRN
+154 
-165 LLHAVKTYKD
+165 TYKD
-175 NVSSYKIEHYDSTG
+175 NIDYSDGIKYVHKFQVGSFICDDTHCLCVKREHLHEDGSGYKYTVEGYTRGKFYSGVQFCITWEYDEMIKRDDATPTSEHHKLTGASRVGSFNNYSSTDSNATYL
-189 QGQDREFINSD
+189 QSFITTLPIFDSA
-200 KPVVCMTD
+200 TD
-208 LGYSKLYEIINNNAV
+208 DIINYVNNGDDSGRIIDV
-223 WDIEK
+223 STK
-228 APPKTATNWNI
+228 WNL

-252 WDCVNVQNS
+252 WDCDNIPS
-261 NTSKV
+261 SDISKV

-271 GMDDAVL
+271 ASDDTIA
-278 NTYIVKESH
+278 NTYIVKDSH
-287 YYNYNDKSVKLN
+287 YYDYNNKSVKLN
-299 YHDIREAVWGDMGL
+299 YHDIHEAVWGDMGGL
-313 VKAPVAIIV
+313 VKGTVTIIV

-334 KDTSSYMYCELFPN
+334 KDTSAYMYCELYPN
-348 ETNGHMYGDIGFCEI
+348 ETNGHMYGNIGFCKV

-373 DNGDGSTFTAHDGK
+373 DSGDSSTFTAHDGTE
-387 DGADGYTKDD
+387 GSDGYTKDD

-430 TKERLTQLGQ
+430 TKERLVQLGQ

-448 DEFSLINNNPIENI
+448 NEFSLINNNPIENI

-474 TTQEIALGN
+474 TTQEITLGN

-507 AEHYKNFLD
+507 AEHYHNFLD

-578 DIPITASN
+578 DISITASN
-586 RAQVESSYISASV
+586 RAQVESAYINSGV
-599 GVVSSAMSGNAI
+599 GVVSSAMSGNVTGA
-611 GVADSIIG
+611 VNSIIG

-649 DRPQYQPLNAFNH
+649 DRPQYQPLKAFNH

-668 CLSKTIGNLRGYTVC
+668 CLSKTIGSLKGYTVC
-683 DKNVDISGISA
+683 DSNIDISGISA
-694 TDEEKEE
+694 TDEEKDE
-701 IVNILSS
+701 IVNILST

>member
-1 MSNTEYKYL
+1 MSYCKKGTIIADTKYVANDGRTQHYKMDLTY
-10 SLAEVKG
+10 ETIG
-17 LYYQQPVVSQT
+17 NNNFLYVVRS
-28 YKGKCV
+28 KKSSGK
-34 LSSSSSYVRN
+34 YN
-44 NDPDDGEKQSWAVKS
+44 YY
-59 EIWHILTENATFAIV
+59 TFVIY
-74 PNTDF
+74 
-79 DTSETKITSGS
+79 SETSDGYIKTGS
-90 GIILAKGNISTLQC
+90 WSRGTYGGPWGPESPESWST
-104 TITTKTINGWNYP
+104 TNFDSKKVNGKL
-117 EGETVTTTQT
+117 
-127 INSYRRVNINNEQ
+127 NESD
-140 YTLFTNTPGENLID
+140 NLID
-154 NNENVQRVVRN
+154 GE
-165 LLHAVKTYKD
+165 
-175 NVSSYKIEHYDSTG
+175 YDSGYAGLCTG
-189 QGQDREFINSD
+189 SFSSTIPIFDEGSEGLLLYKTTGDDSGRIID
-200 KPVVCMTD
+200 VHTKWD
-208 LGYSKLYEIINNNAV
+208 L
-223 WDIEK
+223 
-228 APPKTATNWNI
+228 
-239 YIDGTKNPLYKLT
+239 YIDGTKSPLYKIT
-252 WDCVNVQNS
+252 WDCADIKS
-261 NTSKV
+261 SDTSKV

-271 GMDDAVL
+271 GMDDAVP

-313 VKAPVAIIV
+313 VKGPVAIIV

-327 DTTTVIP
+327 DAPTVVP
-334 KDTSSYMYCELFPN
+334 KATSSYMYCELFPN
-348 ETNGHMYGDIGFCEI
+348 EKNGHMYGDIGFCEV

-373 DNGDGSTFTAHDGK
+373 DTGDGSKFTAHDGTE
-387 DGADGYTKDD
+387 GSDGYTKDD
-397 DKGYDDNK
+397 DKGYNDNK
-405 DKDDDDDDTHV
+405 DKDDDDDDTKV

-430 TKERLTQLGQ
+430 TKERITQLGQ

-474 TTQEIALGN
+474 TTQEITLGN

-502 GSVAI
+502 GTVAI

-542 KTLRIEYT
+542 KTLKIEYT
-550 LDVITGGCLAQI
+550 IDVITGGCLAQI

-586 RAQVESSYISASV
+586 RAQVESAYISAGV
-599 GVVSSAMSGNAI
+599 GVVSSAMNGNAI

-632 PSPSCVASTN
+632 PSPSCVSSTN

-668 CLSKTIGNLRGYTVC
+668 CLSKTIGSLSGYTVC
-683 DKNVDISGISA
+683 DSNIDISGISA
-694 TDEEKEE
+694 TDEEKDE
-701 IVNILSS
+701 IVKILST

>member
-1 MSNTEYKYL
+1 MAYTTSGIAFQTAIPSDPIVSDYDNYTGTCNFENHNGVFFIRYNQKPVALYNMYYITDDTEAK
-10 SLAEVKG
+10 
-17 LYYQQPVVSQT
+17 QIN
-28 YKGKCV
+28 V
-34 LSSSSSYVRN
+34 LSTRTWFKNGEIDLQRTESSS
-44 NDPDDGEKQSWAVKS
+44 G
-59 EIWHILTENATFAIV
+59 HFV
-74 PNTDF
+74 PNIMGTGKNAYWFSISGVGSSGQDNDATYSFSAYPIFDENDTD
-79 DTSETKITSGS
+79 S
-90 GIILAKGNISTLQC
+90 IIK
-104 TITTKTINGWNYP
+104 Y
-117 EGETVTTTQT
+117 
-127 INSYRRVNINNEQ
+127 INNGDDSGAIKDAS
-140 YTLFTNTPGENLID
+140 TKWNL
-154 NNENVQRVVRN
+154 
-165 LLHAVKTYKD
+165 
-175 NVSSYKIEHYDSTG
+175 
-189 QGQDREFINSD
+189 
-200 KPVVCMTD
+200 
-208 LGYSKLYEIINNNAV
+208 
-223 WDIEK
+223 
-228 APPKTATNWNI
+228 

-252 WDCVNVQNS
+252 WDCHDIKSSDN
-261 NTSKV
+261 SKV
-266 KVLFC
+266 KVLYC
-271 GMDDAVL
+271 ASDNMVND
-278 NTYIVKESH
+278 TYIVKDTK
-287 YYNYNDKSVKLN
+287 YFDYNDKSVKLN
-299 YHDIREAVWGDMGL
+299 FHDIHEAVWGDMVGA
-313 VKAPVAIIV
+313 VKIPVTIIV

-327 DTTTVIP
+327 DTTTVVP
-334 KDTSSYMYCELFPN
+334 KDTSSYMYCELYPN
-348 ETNGHMYGDIGFCEI
+348 EKDGHMYGDIGFCKV

-373 DNGDGSTFTAHDGK
+373 ASGDSSTFTAHDGTK
-387 DGADGYTKDD
+387 GSEGYTKDD

-405 DKDDDDDDTHV
+405 DKDDDDDDTQV

-430 TKERLTQLGQ
+430 TKERLVQLGQ

-474 TTQEIALGN
+474 TTQEITLGN

-507 AEHYKNFLD
+507 AEHYHNFLD

-528 YIGFKELDTSLVMG
+528 YIGFKELDASLVMG

-578 DIPITASN
+578 DISITASN
-586 RAQVESSYISASV
+586 RAQVESAYINAGV
-599 GVVSSAMSGNAI
+599 GVVSSSMSGNVTGA
-611 GVADSIIG
+611 VNSIIG

-649 DRPQYQPLNAFNH
+649 DRPQYQPLKAFNH

-668 CLSKTIGNLRGYTVC
+668 CLSKTIGNLKGYTVC
-683 DKNVDISGISA
+683 DGNVDISGISA

>member
-1 MSNTEYKYL
+1 MAYC
-10 SLAEVKG
+10 
-17 LYYQQPVVSQT
+17 
-28 YKGKCV
+28 YKGKMFHKTTF
-34 LSSSSSYVRN
+34 SSTYGVDTRDSVISAT
-44 NDPDDGEKQSWAVKS
+44 DDGILLVLKTTGNPVSRYEFVQYHTSTKSYGSVKWKDLIHEREYPDGTIS
-59 EIWHILTENATFAIV
+59 DLGKIDGMASINIGV
-74 PNTDF
+74 KNTDIF
-79 DTSETKITSGS
+79 NTNIPIFEKTDEDAINRYLTTGDDSGA
-90 GIILAKGNISTLQC
+90 IKNVNTH
-104 TITTKTINGWNYP
+104 WN
-117 EGETVTTTQT
+117 
-127 INSYRRVNINNEQ
+127 
-140 YTLFTNTPGENLID
+140 L
-154 NNENVQRVVRN
+154 
-165 LLHAVKTYKD
+165 
-175 NVSSYKIEHYDSTG
+175 
-189 QGQDREFINSD
+189 
-200 KPVVCMTD
+200 
-208 LGYSKLYEIINNNAV
+208 
-223 WDIEK
+223 
-228 APPKTATNWNI
+228 

-252 WDCVNVQNS
+252 WDCPDIPS
-261 NTSKV
+261 SDTSRV

-271 GMDDAVL
+271 ASDNMVND
-278 NTYIVKESH
+278 TYIVKDSH
-287 YYNYNDKSVKLN
+287 YYDYNKKSVKLN
-299 YHDIREAVWGDMGL
+299 YHDIHDAVWGDIGGA
-313 VKAPVAIIV
+313 VKSPVTIIV

-327 DTTTVIP
+327 ATTTVVP
-334 KDTSSYMYCELFPN
+334 KDTSAYMYCELYPS
-348 ETNGHMYGDIGFCEI
+348 ETNGHMYGNIGFCKV
-363 GEHSTWFVKT
+363 GEHSTWLVKT
-373 DNGDGSTFTAHDGK
+373 DSGDGSTFTAHDGTE
-387 DGADGYTKDD
+387 GSDGYTKDD

-405 DKDDDDDDTHV
+405 DKDDDDDDTNV

-430 TKERLTQLGQ
+430 TKERLVQLGQ

-474 TTQEIALGN
+474 TTQEITLGN

-578 DIPITASN
+578 DISITASN
-586 RAQVESSYISASV
+586 RAQVESAYINAGV
-599 GVVSSAMSGNAI
+599 GVVSSAMSGNVTGA
-611 GVADSIIG
+611 VNSIIG

-649 DRPQYQPLNAFNH
+649 DRPQYQPLKAFNH

-668 CLSKTIGNLRGYTVC
+668 CLSKTIGSLKGYTVC
-683 DKNVDISGISA
+683 DGNIDISGISA
-694 TDEEKEE
+694 TDEEKDE
-701 IVNILSS
+701 IVNILST

>member
-1 MSNTEYKYL
+1 MGYVTKGHIDSKTTMKYNNNPSMSGTVTRSCDVECADPSTQCMFVVKSGIVNGIEQWDLYIVKRNDE
-10 SLAEVKG
+10 SLKIVNFKSIMIEITKHDDGSIYEETRENVI
-17 LYYQQPVVSQT
+17 PPMW
-28 YKGKCV
+28 KGKRTY
-34 LSSSSSYVRN
+34 SDGY
-44 NDPDDGEKQSWAVKS
+44 NDYIFSTGIPRFNTKED
-59 EIWHILTENATFAIV
+59 AI
-74 PNTDF
+74 
-79 DTSETKITSGS
+79 K
-90 GIILAKGNISTLQC
+90 
-104 TITTKTINGWNYP
+104 Y
-117 EGETVTTTQT
+117 
-127 INSYRRVNINNEQ
+127 
-140 YTLFTNTPGENLID
+140 
-154 NNENVQRVVRN
+154 
-165 LLHAVKTYKD
+165 VKTGDLSDAIKD
-175 NVSSYKIEHYDSTG
+175 TYTK
-189 QGQDREFINSD
+189 
-200 KPVVCMTD
+200 
-208 LGYSKLYEIINNNAV
+208 
-223 WDIEK
+223 
-228 APPKTATNWNI
+228 WNL

-252 WDCVNVQNS
+252 WDCADIPNS
-261 NTSKV
+261 DTSRV

-271 GMDDAVL
+271 ASDNMIND
-278 NTYIVKESH
+278 TYIVKDTK
-287 YYNYNDKSVKLN
+287 YYEYNDKSVKLN
-299 YHDIREAVWGDMGL
+299 YHDICEAVWGNIG
-313 VKAPVAIIV
+313 VKSPVTIIV

-327 DTTTVIP
+327 ETTTVVP
-334 KDTSSYMYCELFPN
+334 KGTSSYMYCELYPN
-348 ETNGHMYGDIGFCEI
+348 EKNGHMYGNIGFCKV

-373 DNGDGSTFTAHDGK
+373 DSGDGSTFTAHDGTK
-387 DGADGYTKDD
+387 GSEGYTKDD
-397 DKGYDDNK
+397 DKGYNDNK

-430 TKERLTQLGQ
+430 TKERLVQLGQ

-474 TTQEIALGN
+474 TTQEITLGN

-502 GSVAI
+502 GSVTI
-507 AEHYKNFLD
+507 AEHYRSFLD

-578 DIPITASN
+578 DISITASN
-586 RAQVESSYISASV
+586 RAQVESAYINAGV
-599 GVVSSAMSGNAI
+599 GVVSSAMSGNVTGA
-611 GVADSIIG
+611 VNSIIG

-649 DRPQYQPLNAFNH
+649 DRPQYQPLKAFNH

-668 CLSKTIGNLRGYTVC
+668 CLSKTIGSLKGYTVC
-683 DKNVDISGISA
+683 DGNIDISGISA

-701 IVNILSS
+701 IVSILST

>member
-1 MSNTEYKYL
+1 MGYVYSGTGQEKILMSNGENR
-10 SLAEVKG
+10 VK
-17 LYYQQPVVSQT
+17 
-28 YKGKCV
+28 
-34 LSSSSSYVRN
+34 
-44 NDPDDGEKQSWAVKS
+44 
-59 EIWHILTENATFAIV
+59 TFNF
-74 PNTDF
+74 PN
-79 DTSETKITSGS
+79 
-90 GIILAKGNISTLQC
+90 
-104 TITTKTINGWNYP
+104 
-117 EGETVTTTQT
+117 
-127 INSYRRVNINNEQ
+127 
-140 YTLFTNTPGENLID
+140 TNTPLC
-154 NNENVQRVVRN
+154 
-165 LLHAVKTYKD
+165 LLHRKQIISGKSCDVYDLCAPLQPNGTQYNCTYTEVWTTSSGEITKNETRNVSVNQPSGSRKWGSTGISTDPTWNKYYKD
-175 NVSSYKIEHYDSTG
+175 YKFTCSLPIFASDADVTNYIKTG
-189 QGQDREFINSD
+189 DTSNSEKD
-200 KPVVCMTD
+200 TSVKWD
-208 LGYSKLYEIINNNAV
+208 L
-223 WDIEK
+223 
-228 APPKTATNWNI
+228 

-252 WDCVNVQNS
+252 WDCADIPSSV
-261 NTSKV
+261 TSKV

-271 GMDDAVL
+271 ASDDTIA
-278 NTYIVKESH
+278 NTYIVKDSH
-287 YYNYNDKSVKLN
+287 YYDYNDKSVKLN
-299 YHDIREAVWGDMGL
+299 YHDIHEAVWGDIVGA
-313 VKAPVAIIV
+313 VKSPVTIIV
-322 QFEYF
+322 QFEHF
-327 DTTTVIP
+327 ESPTVLP
-334 KDTSSYMYCELFPN
+334 QDTSAYMYCELYSS
-348 ETNGHMYGDIGFCEI
+348 ETNGHMYGDIGFCKV

-373 DNGDGSTFTAHDGK
+373 DSGDGSTFTAHDGT
-387 DGADGYTKDD
+387 DGSDGYTKDD
-397 DKGYDDNK
+397 DNGYNDNK
-405 DKDDDDDDTHV
+405 DKDDDDDDTNV

-430 TKERLTQLGQ
+430 TKERLVQLGQ

-474 TTQEIALGN
+474 TTQEITLGN

-528 YIGFKELDTSLVMG
+528 YIGFKELDASLVMG

-578 DIPITASN
+578 DISITASN
-586 RAQVESSYISASV
+586 RAQVESAYINAGV
-599 GVVSSAMSGNAI
+599 GVVSSAMSGNVTGA
-611 GVADSIIG
+611 VNSIIG

-649 DRPQYQPLNAFNH
+649 DRPQYQPLKAFNH

-668 CLSKTIGNLRGYTVC
+668 CLSKTIGNLKGYTVC
-683 DKNVDISGISA
+683 DGNIDISGISA

-701 IVNILSS
+701 IVNILST

>member
-1 MSNTEYKYL
+1 MAWVYQGESTYTINYTKL
-10 SLAEVKG
+10 SIDREKKFISLKTIVTNNRPIFMTVVK
-17 LYYQQPVVSQT
+17 T
-28 YKGKCV
+28 A
-34 LSSSSSYVRN
+34 N
-44 NDPDDGEKQSWAVKS
+44 EKQYSINVVGKKDS
-59 EIWHILTENATFAIV
+59 KYNYTNTGYDKNGNIITGPFTGTENVNSGTLPYAKPCVSALWGTDGQGDEPSYQTHQFGSDIPTFYADDTTSI
-74 PNTDF
+74 NNYINNG
-79 DTSETKITSGS
+79 DTSGAIKDASTK
-90 GIILAKGNISTLQC
+90 
-104 TITTKTINGWNYP
+104 WN
-117 EGETVTTTQT
+117 
-127 INSYRRVNINNEQ
+127 
-140 YTLFTNTPGENLID
+140 L
-154 NNENVQRVVRN
+154 
-165 LLHAVKTYKD
+165 
-175 NVSSYKIEHYDSTG
+175 
-189 QGQDREFINSD
+189 
-200 KPVVCMTD
+200 
-208 LGYSKLYEIINNNAV
+208 
-223 WDIEK
+223 
-228 APPKTATNWNI
+228 

-252 WDCVNVQNS
+252 WDCPDVKS
-261 NTSKV
+261 SDTSRV
-266 KVLFC
+266 KVIYCDF
-271 GMDDAVL
+271 V
-278 NTYIVKESH
+278 ESVSTFVALSTN
-287 YYNYNDKSVKLN
+287 YYNYNAKSVKLN
-299 YHDIREAVWGDMGL
+299 YHDIHEAIWGDKDGPIKSA
-313 VKAPVAIIV
+313 VYIIV

-327 DTTTVIP
+327 ETTTVIP
-334 KDTSSYMYCELFPN
+334 KDTSAYMYCELFPN
-348 ETNGHMYGDIGFCEI
+348 ETNGHMFGSIGFCEK
-363 GEHSTWFVKT
+363 GEKPSTFIKT
-373 DNGDGSTFTAHDGK
+373 ASGDGSTFTAHDGTE
-387 DGADGYTKDD
+387 GSDGYTKDD
-397 DKGYDDNK
+397 DKGYNDNK
-405 DKDDDDDDTHV
+405 DKDDDDNDTHV

-430 TKERLTQLGQ
+430 TKERLVQLGQ

-474 TTQEIALGN
+474 TTQEITLGN

-528 YIGFKELDTSLVMG
+528 YIGFKELDASLVMG

-578 DIPITASN
+578 DISITASN
-586 RAQVESSYISASV
+586 RAQVESAYINAGV
-599 GVVSSAMSGNAI
+599 GVVSSAMTGNVTGA
-611 GVADSIIG
+611 VNSIIG

-649 DRPQYQPLNAFNH
+649 DRPQYQPLKAFNH

-668 CLSKTIGNLRGYTVC
+668 CLSKTIGNLKGYTVC
-683 DKNVDISGISA
+683 DGNVDISGISA

-701 IVNILSS
+701 IVNILST

>member
-1 MSNTEYKYL
+1 MGYYT
-10 SLAEVKG
+10 KG
-17 LYYQQPVVSQT
+17 TFT
-28 YKGKCV
+28 YKNDIDYTVGSNYLHKFQVGSFICSDEYCMCV
-34 LSSSSSYVRN
+34 SRTPLTIGQYKGYAFTVRGYRRGSYAN
-44 NDPDDGEKQSWAVKS
+44 GVKYS
-59 EIWHILTENATFAIV
+59 ITYEYDETTTENNAEPHTEHHKQTGVSSIGGFQNITMSV
-74 PNTDF
+74 NNEI
-79 DTSETKITSGS
+79 DTRVF
-90 GIILAKGNISTLQC
+90 
-104 TITTKTINGWNYP
+104 ITTLPI
-117 EGETVTTTQT
+117 
-127 INSYRRVNINNEQ
+127 
-140 YTLFTNTPGENLID
+140 FD
-154 NNENVQRVVRN
+154 N
-165 LLHAVKTYKD
+165 
-175 NVSSYKIEHYDSTG
+175 
-189 QGQDREFINSD
+189 
-200 KPVVCMTD
+200 
-208 LGYSKLYEIINNNAV
+208 
-223 WDIEK
+223 EK
-228 APPKTATNWNI
+228 AIETYVNTGDDSDRIIDVSTKWNI

-252 WDCVNVQNS
+252 WNCENIPKSD
-261 NTSKV
+261 TSKV

-271 GMDDAVL
+271 ASDDSQA
-278 NTYIVKESH
+278 NTYIVKDSH
-287 YYNYNDKSVKLN
+287 YYDYNNKSIKLN
-299 YHDIREAVWGDMGL
+299 YHDIHEAVWGDMGGL
-313 VKAPVAIIV
+313 VKGAVTIIV

-327 DTTTVIP
+327 ESTTVIP
-334 KDTSSYMYCELFPN
+334 KGTSAYMYCELYPS
-348 ETNGHMYGDIGFCEI
+348 ETNGHMYGNIGFCKV

-373 DNGDGSTFTAHDGK
+373 DSGDSSTFTAHDGTE
-387 DGADGYTKDD
+387 GSDGYTKDD
-397 DKGYDDNK
+397 DKGYNDNK
-405 DKDDDDDDTHV
+405 DKDDDDNDTHV

-430 TKERLTQLGQ
+430 TKERLAQLGQ

-474 TTQEIALGN
+474 TTQEITLGN

-507 AEHYKNFLD
+507 AEHYHNFLD

-528 YIGFKELDTSLVMG
+528 YIGFKELDASLVMG

-568 LYEFTGNIGV
+568 LYEYTGNIGV
-578 DIPITASN
+578 DISITASN
-586 RAQVESSYISASV
+586 RAQVESAYINAGV
-599 GVVSSAMSGNAI
+599 GVVSSAMSGNVTGA
-611 GVADSIIG
+611 VNSIIG

-649 DRPQYQPLNAFNH
+649 DRPQYQPLKAFNH

-668 CLSKTIGNLRGYTVC
+668 CLSKTIGSLKGYTVC
-683 DKNVDISGISA
+683 DGNIDISGISA
-694 TDEEKEE
+694 TDEEKDE
-701 IVNILSS
+701 IVNILST

>member
-1 MSNTEYKYL
+1 MAYAYTGVFNMYYIHHNKNAYIYKEVRWHGVIPEY
-10 SLAEVKG
+10 
-17 LYYQQPVVSQT
+17 T
-28 YKGKCV
+28 YKNERVAYLIKRFKANA
-34 LSSSSSYVRN
+34 SSSYTYTFMCSTVLTDSKIVDSNELGMIPYRLTDTN
-44 NDPDDGEKQSWAVKS
+44 IYWDGREETNTQTSANRMLGHYNKPNPDDPTTEMFGSTIPIFDS
-59 EIWHILTENATFAIV
+59 EDTESINKYV
-74 PNTDF
+74 NNG
-79 DTSETKITSGS
+79 DTSGALKDVSTK
-90 GIILAKGNISTLQC
+90 
-104 TITTKTINGWNYP
+104 W
-117 EGETVTTTQT
+117 
-127 INSYRRVNINNEQ
+127 
-140 YTLFTNTPGENLID
+140 
-154 NNENVQRVVRN
+154 
-165 LLHAVKTYKD
+165 
-175 NVSSYKIEHYDSTG
+175 
-189 QGQDREFINSD
+189 
-200 KPVVCMTD
+200 D
-208 LGYSKLYEIINNNAV
+208 L
-223 WDIEK
+223 
-228 APPKTATNWNI
+228 

-252 WDCVNVQNS
+252 WNCADIPKS
-261 NTSKV
+261 DTSKV

-271 GMDDAVL
+271 ASDNMIND
-278 NTYIVKESH
+278 TYIVKDSH
-287 YYNYNDKSVKLN
+287 YYDYNDKSVKLN
-299 YHDIREAVWGDMGL
+299 YHDIREAVWGDMGGG
-313 VKAPVAIIV
+313 VKSPVTIIV

-327 DTTTVIP
+327 NTTTVVP
-334 KDTSSYMYCELFPN
+334 KDTSSYMYCELYPN
-348 ETNGHMYGDIGFCEI
+348 EKDGHMYGNIGFCKV

-373 DNGDGSTFTAHDGK
+373 DSGDSSTFTAHDGS
-387 DGADGYTKDD
+387 DGSDGYTKDD

-405 DKDDDDDDTHV
+405 DKDDDDNDTNV

-430 TKERLTQLGQ
+430 TKERLVQLGQ

-474 TTQEIALGN
+474 TTQEITLGN
-483 VKTGVNGEKIS
+483 VKTGVNGEKVS

-502 GSVAI
+502 GTVAI
-507 AEHYKNFLD
+507 AEHYHNFLD

-528 YIGFKELDTSLVMG
+528 YIGFKELDASLVMG

-578 DIPITASN
+578 DISITASN
-586 RAQVESSYISASV
+586 RAQVESAYINAGV
-599 GVVSSAMSGNAI
+599 GVVSSAMSGNVTGA
-611 GVADSIIG
+611 VNSIIG

-649 DRPQYQPLNAFNH
+649 DRPQYQPLKAFNH

-668 CLSKTIGNLRGYTVC
+668 CLSKTIGNLKGYTVC
-683 DKNVDISGISA
+683 DGNIDISGISA
-694 TDEEKEE
+694 TDEEKNE
-701 IVNILSS
+701 IVNILST

>member
-1 MSNTEYKYL
+1 MAYVTSGYYNYEYVYKETKERNVYNYPFPYQGFALCILKTPSEKNNAIKYSICAKRISGNILQQSSEGATWTVYKSNGHIDFVQGVTETIDQPSEPMTWGYNSIPSEIFQSDDRFGDYKFET
-10 SLAEVKG
+10 SLPIFTSEADVTNYMNTGDTSNAEK
-17 LYYQQPVVSQT
+17 
-28 YKGKCV
+28 
-34 LSSSSSYVRN
+34 
-44 NDPDDGEKQSWAVKS
+44 DAAVK
-59 EIWHILTENATFAIV
+59 
-74 PNTDF
+74 
-79 DTSETKITSGS
+79 
-90 GIILAKGNISTLQC
+90 
-104 TITTKTINGWNYP
+104 WN
-117 EGETVTTTQT
+117 
-127 INSYRRVNINNEQ
+127 
-140 YTLFTNTPGENLID
+140 L
-154 NNENVQRVVRN
+154 
-165 LLHAVKTYKD
+165 
-175 NVSSYKIEHYDSTG
+175 
-189 QGQDREFINSD
+189 
-200 KPVVCMTD
+200 
-208 LGYSKLYEIINNNAV
+208 
-223 WDIEK
+223 
-228 APPKTATNWNI
+228 

-252 WDCVNVQNS
+252 WNCPDIPTS
-261 NTSKV
+261 DTSKV
-266 KVLFC
+266 KVILC
-271 GMDDAVL
+271 GYDETA
-278 NTYIVKESH
+278 NAYIAKDSK
-287 YYNYNDKSVKLN
+287 YYNYNNKSVKLN
-299 YHDIREAVWGDMGL
+299 YHDIYESVWGNLGGL
-313 VKAPVAIIV
+313 AKSPVTIIV

-327 DTTTVIP
+327 EKPTVIP
-334 KDTSSYMYCELFPN
+334 KATSAYMYCELFPS
-348 ETNGHMYGDIGFCEI
+348 EQNGHMYGNIGFCKV

-373 DNGDGSTFTAHDGK
+373 DSGDGSTFHVHDGTE
-387 DGADGYTKDD
+387 GSEGYTKDD
-397 DKGYDDNK
+397 DKGYNDEK
-405 DKDDDDDDTHV
+405 DKDEADSDTTV

-430 TKERLTQLGQ
+430 TKERLKQLGQ
-440 FLWGSSIF
+440 FLWGTSIF

-467 IPYAISG
+467 IPYNISG
-474 TTQEIALGN
+474 TTQEITLGN

-502 GSVAI
+502 GTVTI
-507 AEHYKNFLD
+507 NEHYKSFLD

-542 KTLRIEYT
+542 KTLKIEYT

-578 DIPITASN
+578 DISITASN
-586 RAQVESSYISASV
+586 RAQVESAYISAGV
-599 GVVSSAMSGNAI
+599 GVVSSAMSGNVTGA
-611 GVADSIIG
+611 VNSIIG

-649 DRPQYQPLNAFNH
+649 DRPQYQSLKAFNH

-668 CLSKTIGNLRGYTVC
+668 CLSKTIGSLKGYTVC
-683 DKNVDISGISA
+683 DGNVDISGISA

>member
-1 MSNTEYKYL
+1 MAYVNKGTSTTTNTTKWKKTQVTNIRKGETFITSKD
-10 SLAEVKG
+10 SLA
-17 LYYQQPVVSQT
+17 
-28 YKGKCV
+28 CCFV
-34 LSSSSSYVRN
+34 LQKIQDNIKFYEFRSF
-44 NDPDDGEKQSWAVKS
+44 EK
-59 EIWHILTENATFAIV
+59 
-74 PNTDF
+74 NTDEYVYKF
-79 DTSETKITSGS
+79 DGT
-90 GIILAKGNISTLQC
+90 
-104 TITTKTINGWNYP
+104 TITHITYTRIEKDG
-117 EGETVTTTQT
+117 TTTQST
-127 INSYRRVNINNEQ
+127 ETTEGTIAVPIIGTENDEAFTQTYINS
-140 YTLFTNTPGENLID
+140 TNLP
-154 NNENVQRVVRN
+154 VF
-165 LLHAVKTYKD
+165 
-175 NVSSYKIEHYDSTG
+175 DSEDAFLKYFQSGSTSG
-189 QGQDREFINSD
+189 AIKNTST
-200 KPVVCMTD
+200 KWD
-208 LGYSKLYEIINNNAV
+208 L
-223 WDIEK
+223 
-228 APPKTATNWNI
+228 

-252 WDCVNVQNS
+252 WDCPDVPS
-261 NTSKV
+261 SDTSRV

-271 GMDDAVL
+271 ASDDIVA
-278 NTYIVKESH
+278 NTYIVKDSH
-287 YYNYNDKSVKLN
+287 YYKYNDKSVKLN
-299 YHDIREAVWGDMGL
+299 YHDIHDAVWGDMGGL
-313 VKAPVAIIV
+313 VKGSVTIIV

-327 DTTTVIP
+327 ETPTVLP
-334 KDTSSYMYCELFPN
+334 KDTSAYMYCELYPN
-348 ETNGHMYGDIGFCEI
+348 EKNGHMYGNIGFCKV

-373 DNGDGSTFTAHDGK
+373 DSGDGSTFTAHDGT
-387 DGADGYTKDD
+387 DGSDGYTKDD

-430 TKERLTQLGQ
+430 TKERLVQLGQ

-448 DEFSLINNNPIENI
+448 DKFSLINNNPIENI

-474 TTQEIALGN
+474 TTQEITLGN

-507 AEHYKNFLD
+507 AEHYHNFLD

-528 YIGFKELDTSLVMG
+528 YIGFKELDASLVMG

-578 DIPITASN
+578 DISITASN
-586 RAQVESSYISASV
+586 RAQVESAYINAGV
-599 GVVSSAMSGNAI
+599 GVVSSAMSGNVTGA
-611 GVADSIIG
+611 VNSIIG

-649 DRPQYQPLNAFNH
+649 DRPQYQPLKAFNH

-668 CLSKTIGNLRGYTVC
+668 CLSKTIGSLKGYTVC
-683 DKNVDISGISA
+683 DGNIDISGISA

-701 IVNILSS
+701 IVNILST